1 MSAQQAVDATRV
13 HHQLLPVNQI
23 AYNPE
28 LPEDVKDGLQ
38 MMGYHL
44 KKNNYMGD
52 VQIITHINGQWQAA
66 SDKLGVG
73 VSDVFEV
80 KSRE

>member
-1 MSAQQAVDATRV
+1 
-13 HHQLLPVNQI
+13 
-23 AYNPE
+23 
-28 LPEDVKDGLQ
+28 
-38 MMGYHL
+38 
-44 KKNNYMGD
+44 MGD

-66 SDKLGVG
+66 SDKRGVG